1 MRDRARLLN
10 GDIEFENNGGLVVTL
25 VVPWKD

>member
-10 GDIEFENNGGLVVTL
+10 GKIEFENEKGLVITL
-25 VVPWKD
+25 EIPWKD